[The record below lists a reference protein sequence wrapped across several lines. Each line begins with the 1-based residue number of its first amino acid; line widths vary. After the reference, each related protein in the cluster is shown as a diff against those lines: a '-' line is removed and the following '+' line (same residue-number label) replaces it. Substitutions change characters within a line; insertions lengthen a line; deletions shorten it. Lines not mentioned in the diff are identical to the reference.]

1 MDLMI
6 LIPCALVVG
15 LTMGLLGS
23 GGSILTVPIL
33 VYLMGLDEKVAIASS
48 LAIVGGVAAL
58 TTVLNIRERSINW
71 RTAIWFGVPGVAGTY
86 LGAAL
91 SQFASGQVQ
100 LMVFAV
106 VMLLSALF
114 MFWPPKSK
122 PVSGD
127 QKRLAIV
134 SEGLLIGALTGFV
147 GVGGGFMIVPALVL
161 LGGLSMTTAAATSLV
176 IIAVKSTA
184 GLVKYL
190 ELLEGSSLSLD
201 WTLILM
207 FIGLGMLGSFLGRA
221 LGRIIEQ
228 RRAEQV
234 FSIFL
239 VAIAGWILAQSL

>member
-1 MDLMI
+1 MI
-6 LIPCALVVG
+6 LIPCALAVG

-33 VYLMGLDEKVAIASS
+33 VYLMGQDEKVAIASS
-48 LAIVGGVAAL
+48 LAIVGAVAAL
-58 TTVLNIRERSINW
+58 TTLFNIRDRSINW
-71 RTAIWFGVPGVAGTY
+71 RTAIWFGAPGVLGTY

-100 LMVFAV
+100 LMVFAA
-106 VMLLSALF
+106 VMLLSAFF
-114 MFWPPKSK
+114 MFWPPKFK

-147 GVGGGFMIVPALVL
+147 GVPALVL

-176 IIAVKSTA
+176 IIAVKSAA

-190 ELLEGSSLSLD
+190 ELMAGSGLGLD
-201 WTLILM
+201 WNLILI
-207 FIGLGMLGSFLGRA
+207 FIGFGMLGSFLGRV
-221 LGRIIEQ
+221 LGRVIEQ

-239 VAIAGWILAQSL
+239 VAIAGWILVQSL